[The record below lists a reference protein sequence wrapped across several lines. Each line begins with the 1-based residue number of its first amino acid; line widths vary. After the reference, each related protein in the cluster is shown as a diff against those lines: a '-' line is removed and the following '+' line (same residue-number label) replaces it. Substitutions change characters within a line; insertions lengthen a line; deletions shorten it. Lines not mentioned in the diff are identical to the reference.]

1 MSVIGKRLKEA
12 RSRLGLS
19 QERLGILA
27 GIDEM
32 SVSARM
38 SQYERG
44 VHTPGY
50 PLAERFAEVLEVPI
64 EYIYAKDDATA
75 ELLLYFHRLSAEDK
89 ARVVEVAKNI
99 DLNG

>member
-12 RSRLGLS
+12 RTRVGLS

-50 PLAERFAEVLEVPI
+50 PLAERFAEVLEVPV
-64 EYIYAKDDATA
+64 EYLYARDDVTA
-75 ELLLYFHRLSAEDK
+75 ELLLYFHRLSVENK
-89 ARVVEVAKNI
+89 ARVIDVAKNI
-99 DLNG
+99 GLER

>member
-1 MSVIGKRLKEA
+1 M
-12 RSRLGLS
+12 
-19 QERLGILA
+19 A

-64 EYIYAKDDATA
+64 EYLYAKDDATA
-75 ELLLYFHRLSAEDK
+75 ELLLYFHRLSAKDK
-89 ARVVEVAKNI
+89 ARVVEIAKNI
-99 DLNG
+99 DLEK

>member
-12 RSRLGLS
+12 RLRAGLA

-32 SVSARM
+32 SASARI

-50 PLAERFAEVLEVPI
+50 PLAERFADVLDVPV
-64 EYIYAKDDATA
+64 EYLYAKNDSIA
-75 ELLLYFHRLSAEDK
+75 ELLLQLHRLPT
-89 ARVVEVAKNI
+89 EVKRE
-99 DLNG
+99 L

>member
-12 RSRLGLS
+12 RSRVGLS

-50 PLAERFAEVLEVPI
+50 PLAERFAEVLEVPV
-64 EYIYAKDDATA
+64 EYLYAKDDATA
-75 ELLLYFHRLSAEDK
+75 ELLLYFYRLSTEGK
-89 ARVVEVAKNI
+89 TQVIEIAKKM
-99 DLNG
+99 DSER